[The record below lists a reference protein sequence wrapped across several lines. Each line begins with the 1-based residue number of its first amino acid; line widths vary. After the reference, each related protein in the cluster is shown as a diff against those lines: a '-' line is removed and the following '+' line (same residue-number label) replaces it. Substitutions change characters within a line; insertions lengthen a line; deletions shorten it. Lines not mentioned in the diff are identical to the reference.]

1 MFYYYKILKYNRNMY
16 YKYICTIIYIFIV
29 EFIWIYL
36 INSDNYALLTKNVQK
51 NKLELNIKYSIITYI
66 FVLGSIFII
75 AIPFTVSKLD
85 KKEKKYISILKSL
98 IYGGLIGLY
107 IYGIYNFT
115 SLSIYKNYSL
125 KIGIIDTLWGA
136 FLYATSVTLYL
147 FI

>member
-1 MFYYYKILKYNRNMY
+1 MY
-16 YKYICTIIYIFIV
+16 SKYIYTIIYIFIA

-36 INSDNYALLTKNVQK
+36 INSNNYALITKKVQK
-51 NKLELNIKYSIITYI
+51 EELMLNIKYTIVAYI

-75 AIPFTVSKLD
+75 AIPFVNSKLIKKD
-85 KKEKKYISILKSL
+85 KTNKSIFKSL
-98 IYGGLIGLY
+98 LYGGIIGFF

-125 KIGIIDTLWGA
+125 KIAIMDTLWGT

>member
-1 MFYYYKILKYNRNMY
+1 MY
-16 YKYICTIIYIFIV
+16 SKYIYTIIYIFIA

-36 INSDNYALLTKNVQK
+36 INYNNYALITKKVQK
-51 NKLELNIKYSIITYI
+51 EELILNIKYTIVAYI

-75 AIPFTVSKLD
+75 AIPFVNSKLIKKD
-85 KKEKKYISILKSL
+85 KTNKSIFKSL
-98 IYGGLIGLY
+98 LYGGIIGFF

-125 KIGIIDTLWGA
+125 KIAIMDTLWGT